1 MAFFFRNK
9 TVNELR
15 KKWGLTTRELAQ
27 RVKVDNIEIL
37 KIDKLKIKE
46 VPEHLQRKITPIFR
60 GDDFDKIP
68 WL

>member
-1 MAFFFRNK
+1 MAIFFRNK

-27 RVKVDNIEIL
+27 RVKVENIEIL
-37 KIDKLKIKE
+37 KIDRLKIKE
-46 VPEHLQRKITPIFR
+46 VPESLQRKITPILR
-60 GDDFDKIP
+60 GDDLDKIP

>member
-46 VPEHLQRKITPIFR
+46 VPEPLQEKSP
-60 GDDFDKIP
+60 
-68 WL
+68 LS

>member
-46 VPEHLQRKITPIFR
+46 VPEPLQRKITPILR
-60 GDDFDKIP
+60 GDDLDKIP